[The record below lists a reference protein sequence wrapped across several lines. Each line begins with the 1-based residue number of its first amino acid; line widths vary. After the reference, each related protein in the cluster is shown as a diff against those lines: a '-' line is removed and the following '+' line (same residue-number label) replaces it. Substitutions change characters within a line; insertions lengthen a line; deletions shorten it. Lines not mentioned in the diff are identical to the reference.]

1 MQKTIN
7 KLGRLI
13 STTDMK
19 LARKLGE
26 IVDID
31 AIIKGH
37 RVRFD
42 CTESGTIC
50 FMLSGELYEVQNV

>member
-26 IVDID
+26 IVDVE
-31 AIIKGH
+31 AITRGH
-37 RVRFD
+37 RVHFSR
-42 CTESGTIC
+42 TECGTIC